1 LKRFAGK
8 KVDELKASLGAQI
21 DGATGKEMK
30 RFSDTLAK
38 GKLDILNQFG
48 SHESLVQ
55 ENIDFLSR
63 PVTTKRGK
71 SEAPKRGKEKGLEGL
86 LPGLIRK

>member
-1 LKRFAGK
+1 
-8 KVDELKASLGAQI
+8 
-21 DGATGKEMK
+21 MK
-30 RFSDTLAK
+30 GFSNALSQ

-48 SHESLVQ
+48 SNESLVQ

-63 PVTTKRGK
+63 TVTTEK
-71 SEAPKRGKEKGLEGL
+71 GKEKGLEGL